1 MANLFRQKIV
11 PSSDWTHDDKAS
23 FLLVDLPG
31 FKKEELRLEL
41 ASTGHIIISGE
52 RRVDENKSVYFE
64 ESFEVPENSDTDNI
78 NAKFDGDFLHV
89 TLPKLSVAEQ
99 DKQQELSHGNYAA
112 NGLGET
118 TVQKQTNIDHP
129 ENQSKREDDQ
139 EERQPKGEA
148 IGKEACQVASFP
160 KETLKKWEEDESPL
174 EMAMNFLKKNKGAVV
189 SVIIAFSVG
198 VFICRTFD

>member
-11 PSSDWTHDDKAS
+11 PSSAWTHDDKAS

-118 TVQKQTNIDHP
+118 TVQKETNIDHP

-189 SVIIAFSVG
+189 AVVIAFSVG

>member
-1 MANLFRQKIV
+1 MWHVDQGFR
-11 PSSDWTHDDKAS
+11 
-23 FLLVDLPG
+23 
-31 FKKEELRLEL
+31 KEELSLQL

-78 NAKFDGDFLHV
+78 KSKFDGEFLHV

-99 DKQQELSHGNYAA
+99 DKPQELSHGNDAA

-118 TVQKQTNIDHP
+118 TVEKQTNIDKP
-129 ENQSKREDDQ
+129 ESQSKREDDEE
-139 EERQPKGEA
+139 EERHPKGEA
-148 IGKEACQVASFP
+148 MGKEACQVASFP
-160 KETLKKWEEDESPL
+160 KETLKKWEEEESPL
-174 EMAMNFLKKNKGAVV
+174 EMAMKFLKKNKGAVV
-189 SVIIAFSVG
+189 SVVIAFSVG

>member
-99 DKQQELSHGNYAA
+99 DKQQQLSHGNYAA

-189 SVIIAFSVG
+189 SVVIAFSVG

>member
-89 TLPKLSVAEQ
+89 TLPKLS
-99 DKQQELSHGNYAA
+99 HGNCAA

-139 EERQPKGEA
+139 EEQQPKGEA
-148 IGKEACQVASFP
+148 IGKEACRVASFP

-189 SVIIAFSVG
+189 SVVIAFAVG
-198 VFICRTFD
+198 VFVCRTFD

>member
-189 SVIIAFSVG
+189 SVVIAFSVG

>member
-11 PSSDWTHDDKAS
+11 PNSDWTHDDKAS

-89 TLPKLSVAEQ
+89 TLPKLVVAEQ

-160 KETLKKWEEDESPL
+160 KETLKKWEEGEGPL

-189 SVIIAFSVG
+189 SVLIAFSVG